1 MGVKGHIHTGL
12 WVPASVFV
20 VSTFWLLWITLMH
33 TFMYKYLCWN
43 MFHFLGSIPSSRI
56 TGSCGNSLFK
66 ILRKCQTVFQSCT
79 TYTPTNNVCIFQ
91 FLHTFTRTYFL
102 GFSLQPSYMDMKWLW
117 FSFAFPNLFICLWI
131 FMYFLWRN
139 VNSKVWAIFKPG
151 YCVLLS
157 FLTRHIWDS
166 CISLCESDFHSFFLI
181 SIVCWVKSTGVPI

>member
-1 MGVKGHIHTGL
+1 MYEHLHTSFGVDI
-12 WVPASVFV
+12 
-20 VSTFWLLWITLMH
+20 
-33 TFMYKYLCWN
+33 
-43 MFHFLGSIPSSRI
+43 FHFLHTKESHS
-56 TGSCGNSLFK
+56 NSV
-66 ILRKCQTVFQSCT
+66 LRKCQTVFQSCT

-91 FLHTFTRTYFL
+91 FLHTFTRTCYFL

-139 VNSKVWAIFKPG
+139 VNSKILAIFKPG
-151 YCVLLS
+151 YCILLS